1 MPEAAAQVVVDGTA
15 PDTSLNFEQ
24 IRGLMLQRFP
34 LAMIDKVLSY
44 EPGKR
49 ITAVKNVS
57 GNDIHFLGHFPE
69 DAIMPGVL
77 IIEAMAQAAAL
88 LAALTDPGTQA
99 TPALRYLGSVKAAFH
114 KAVRPGDQMQ
124 IEVAVVRQIGHGWF
138 VDAVV
143 RVLNEVVSR
152 GELLLA
158 QAGASHE

>member
-1 MPEAAAQVVVDGTA
+1 
-15 PDTSLNFEQ
+15 
-24 IRGLMLQRFP
+24 
-34 LAMIDKVLSY
+34 MIDKVLSY

-77 IIEAMAQAAAL
+77 IIEAMAQAASL
-88 LAALTDPGTQA
+88 LAALTDPGTQ
-99 TPALRYLGSVKAAFH
+99 PKPVLRYLGSVKIAFH

-124 IEVAVVRQIGHGWF
+124 IEVTVVRQIAHGWF
-138 VDAVV
+138 VDGVV
-143 RVLNEVVSR
+143 RVMDEVASK

-158 QAGASHE
+158 QAGTGHD